1 MLSPGWVTIRGAEIS
16 AVGTGVAPDEEPVIN
31 LGERLIVPGFID
43 LHVHGGAGAQVNGD
57 DALVVADAVRQ
68 LARHHA
74 RHGTTG
80 LLATTVSD
88 SVDGLRETIRGVGHC
103 VGEHDPRGAQ
113 ILGAH
118 LEGPWLAPGR
128 AGAHD
133 VRHLRPPTVAELGTL
148 ASSAPG
154 VVRMITLAP
163 ELIGALDVI
172 AAMVGEGIVAAIGHT
187 DADFDTTVTAIDAG
201 ARHVTHLFNAMPPLH
216 HRRPGPVGAALSD
229 QRVTVEVIA
238 DGVHVDPHVLGIV
251 VRQAEGRV
259 VAVTDASAASSL
271 TSGRVML
278 GSRVIDVSG
287 GRVTLVGAPDT
298 LAGSVLTMER
308 AVANLVAAGASLS
321 AAITAA
327 SATPAR
333 VIAEHE
339 RGVIRA
345 GAAADIVV
353 LEPSLACAA
362 TLVRGHV
369 AFDSTGLLA

>member
-1 MLSPGWVTIRGAEIS
+1 
-16 AVGTGVAPDEEPVIN
+16 
-31 LGERLIVPGFID
+31 
-43 LHVHGGAGAQVNGD
+43 
-57 DALVVADAVRQ
+57 
-68 LARHHA
+68 
-74 RHGTTG
+74 
-80 LLATTVSD
+80 
-88 SVDGLRETIRGVGHC
+88 
-103 VGEHDPRGAQ
+103 
-113 ILGAH
+113 
-118 LEGPWLAPGR
+118 
-128 AGAHD
+128 
-133 VRHLRPPTVAELGTL
+133 
-148 ASSAPG
+148 
-154 VVRMITLAP
+154 MITLAP
-163 ELIGALDVI
+163 ELDPAHGMLSRPWWRRDRRSDRAYRCRLSPPPL
-172 AAMVGEGIVAAIGHT
+172 
-187 DADFDTTVTAIDAG
+187 TAIDAG

-238 DGVHVDPHVLGIV
+238 DGVHLDPLVLGIV

-271 TSGRVML
+271 TSGRVC
-278 GSRVIDVSG
+278 SAPASSTFR

-298 LAGSVLTMER
+298 LAGSVLTMDR

-321 AAITAA
+321 AAVTAA